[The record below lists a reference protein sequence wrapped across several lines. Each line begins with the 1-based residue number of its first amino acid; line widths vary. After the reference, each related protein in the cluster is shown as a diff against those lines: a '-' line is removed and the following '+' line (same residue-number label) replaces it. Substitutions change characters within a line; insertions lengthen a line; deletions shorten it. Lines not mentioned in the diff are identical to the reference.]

1 MLIYRNID
9 HVAIE
14 MTAVKDS
21 HPRIALAIA
30 ASLAHHAL
38 MKTAHLSTM
47 LRAACAS
54 ILLLAA
60 TACGTTPASTPAPA
74 PGGASLAEQIKKEV
88 GVAACDAPQQC
99 QTVAIGAKA
108 CGGPERYLAWSNQR
122 SDGKALT
129 ALAQAQAE
137 ASRKLL
143 QSEGMLS
150 TCAIVTDPGATC
162 QAGRCVLNQAG
173 ATAM

>member
-1 MLIYRNID
+1 MLP
-9 HVAIE
+9 
-14 MTAVKDS
+14 T
-21 HPRIALAIA
+21 L
-30 ASLAHHAL
+30 
-38 MKTAHLSTM
+38 

-54 ILLLAA
+54 LVMLII
-60 TACGTTPASTPAPA
+60 TACGSAPTATPAPA
-74 PGGASLAEQIKKEV
+74 PGSASLAKQIKKEV
-88 GVAACDAPQQC
+88 GDAACDAPKQC
-99 QTVAIGAKA
+99 ETIAIGAKA
-108 CGGPERYLAWSNQR
+108 CGGPERYLAWSNKS

-143 QSEGMLS
+143 QSDGMLS